1 MNKQDIHTSTLDLI
15 REETRSG
22 KLVRYADVLGDLPSV
37 VSAIDVDKENVI
49 NGIKHA
55 IWDNSD
61 GNPLNAILKYLG
73 LRLVSNRDLERDSQS
88 RAGILDDA
96 LKLDKEK
103 LTASVHQMAA
113 KLAEHEETSSKL
125 NADNKKLIAELH
137 SQLDAEKGKSRRL
150 SASYQ
155 GLRETVA
162 VRLQYIL
169 SLMGLTP
176 AEDLVYQQIQEM
188 MEDMQFTAFWSAESS
203 NLSESEMFTIMT
215 TDDISSHKSK
225 PCLVYRGEVVA
236 KGVLFTEK

>member
-1 MNKQDIHTSTLDLI
+1 MNQQDIQTSALDLI
-15 REETRSG
+15 RKETRSG
-22 KLVRYADVLGDLPSV
+22 KLVRYADVLSDLPDA

-73 LRLVSNRDLERDSQS
+73 LHLVSNRDLERDP

-103 LTASVHQMAA
+103 LTASIHQMAA
-113 KLAEHEETSSKL
+113 KLAEHEETSRKL

-137 SQLDAEKGKSRRL
+137 SQLDTEKGKSRRL

-162 VRLQYIL
+162 ARLQYIL
-169 SLMGLTP
+169 SLMGMAP
-176 AEDLVYQQIQEM
+176 AEDPVYQQIQEM

-236 KGVLFTEK
+236 KGVLFTEE

>member
-1 MNKQDIHTSTLDLI
+1 MNKQDIQTSALDLI

-22 KLVRYADVLGDLPSV
+22 ELVRYADVLGDLPGAM
-37 VSAIDVDKENVI
+37 SAIDVDKENVI

-55 IWDNSD
+55 ILDNSD
-61 GNPLNAILKYLG
+61 GNPLNAILKCLG
-73 LRLVSNRDLERDSQS
+73 LRLVSNRALERDPQ
-88 RAGILDDA
+88 AGALDNA

-103 LTASVHQMAA
+103 LTASIHQMAT

-137 SQLDAEKGKSRRL
+137 RQLDAETEKSRRL
-150 SASYQ
+150 SSSYQ

-169 SLMGLTP
+169 SLMGMAP
-176 AEDLVYQQIQEM
+176 AEDPVYQQIQEM
-188 MEDMQFTAFWSAESS
+188 MEDMQFTAFWSAVNC

-215 TDDISSHKSK
+215 TDDIGSHKSK
-225 PCLVYRGEVVA
+225 PCLVYRGKVVA
-236 KGVLFTEK
+236 KGVLFTEE